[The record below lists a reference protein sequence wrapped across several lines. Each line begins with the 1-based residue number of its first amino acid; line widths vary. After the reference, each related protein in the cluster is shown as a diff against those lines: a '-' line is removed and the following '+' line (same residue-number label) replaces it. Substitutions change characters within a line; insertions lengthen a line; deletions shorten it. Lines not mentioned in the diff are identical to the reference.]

1 VGSRRPIAL
10 VANTAF
16 NIANFRLS
24 LVVALRNAGHDVVCI
39 SPDEDFWPGQLAV
52 GRIEQAGAEYIEMPM
67 DRGGTNPL
75 TDSLLVARLFRAYRR
90 LRPQLVLHYT
100 LKPVV
105 YGSIVARLLKIPSV
119 AVVTGQGSALVD
131 THSRLARLTRSLLRF
146 SLRRA
151 TCVFFLN
158 PADHDEFVRRNIIEP
173 ERAQVLPGEGID
185 TNYFK
190 PTDTRPKTL
199 TFLMVARLLRDK
211 GVYEYVE
218 AARRVRESHPEAR
231 FLLGGALDP
240 ANPSG
245 VSAEELA
252 DWQDAGN
259 IEYLGVVDDPR
270 PWYAQ
275 ASAVVLPSYREGMS
289 RVLLEAIS
297 CGLPVLASD
306 VPGCQELVEYG
317 ESGFLFPPRDV
328 DALAD
333 HMKRFSELSPET
345 QASFGARGRERAV
358 NEFGEG
364 RVNAMYLKALPRLVQ
379 GDCPPSTPPGTGNA
393 DNLGGAV

>member
-1 VGSRRPIAL
+1 MSERGPIAL

-16 NIANFRLS
+16 NIANFRLA
-24 LVVALRNAGHDVVCI
+24 LVKALLDERHQVVCI
-39 SPDEDFWPGQLAV
+39 TPDEDFWPGQLAV
-52 GRIEQAGAEYIEMPM
+52 GRIQGAGADYVELPM
-67 DRGGTNPL
+67 DRGGTNPI
-75 TDSLLVARLFRAYRR
+75 TDAMLIARLFRAYRR
-90 LRPQLVLHYT
+90 LRPQLLFHYT

-105 YGSIVARLLKIPSV
+105 YGSIVARFLKIPNV
-119 AVVTGQGSALVD
+119 AVVTGQGSALAD
-131 THSRLARLTRSLLRF
+131 TRSPLARVTRALLRF

-158 PADHDEFVRRNIIEP
+158 PADRAEFINRNILTSESA
-173 ERAQVLPGEGID
+173 RVLPGEGID
-185 TNYFK
+185 TDHFA
-190 PTDTRPKTL
+190 PTNSVPEAP

-218 AARRVRESHPEAR
+218 AARRVRENHPEAR
-231 FLLGGALDP
+231 FLLGGALDT

-252 DWQDAGN
+252 AWQDAGN

-306 VPGCQELVEYG
+306 VPGCQDLVEHG
-317 ESGFLFPPRDV
+317 ESGYLFPPRDV
-328 DALAD
+328 EGLAD
-333 HMKRFSELSPET
+333 HMKRFIKLSPDT
-345 QASFGARGRERAV
+345 QAAFGARGRERAV
-358 NEFGEG
+358 NEFGEN
-364 RVNAMYLKALPRLVQ
+364 RVNAVYLAALPQLVR
-379 GDCPPSTPPGTGNA
+379 DTCPPA
-393 DNLGGAV
+393 ELFE

>member
-1 VGSRRPIAL
+1 MSERRPVTL

-16 NIANFRLS
+16 NIANFRLG
-24 LVVALRNAGHDVVCI
+24 LVEALIAADHEVVCVT
-39 SPDEDFWPGQLAV
+39 PDEDFWPGQRAV
-52 GRIEQAGAEYIEMPM
+52 GLIEGTGARYIELPM
-67 DRGGTNPL
+67 DRGGTNPI
-75 TDSLLVARLFRAYRR
+75 TDIVLAGKLFRLYRK
-90 LRPQLVLHYT
+90 LRPKLLLHYT

-119 AVVTGQGSALVD
+119 AVVTGQGSALAN
-131 THSRLARLTRSLLRF
+131 TRSPLARLTRALLRF

-151 TCVFFLN
+151 TAVFFLN
-158 PADHDEFVRRNIIEP
+158 PVDYDEFVGRNIVTP
-173 ERAQVLPGEGID
+173 GKARVLPGEGID
-185 TNYFK
+185 TDHFL
-190 PTDTRPKTL
+190 PADSLPEEP

-218 AARRVRESHPEAR
+218 AARRVKELHPEAR

-245 VSAEELA
+245 VDAAELA
-252 DWQDAGN
+252 AWQDEGN

-270 PWYAQ
+270 PWYAA

-289 RVLLEAIS
+289 RVLLEAIA

-306 VPGCQELVEYG
+306 VPGCQQLVEHG

-328 DALAD
+328 DALTD
-333 HMKRFSELSPET
+333 HMKRFLKLPFET
-345 QASFGARGRERAV
+345 QLAFGERGRERAV
-358 NEFGEG
+358 AEFGQD
-364 RVNAMYLKALPRLVQ
+364 RVNRVYLEALPQLLNGRL
-379 GDCPPSTPPGTGNA
+379 PRS
-393 DNLGGAV
+393 